1 MIRLARYMHECEKSD
16 FESQVTRLVTEVP
29 MINRNEHLLENS
41 ESYYGEIFG
50 EKPGNFKEF
59 QFLG

>member
-1 MIRLARYMHECEKSD
+1 MHECEKSD